1 MYEFSINVAFPKKRV
16 DITEYYDRMFKMMAQ
31 QDITVCRIWLSDF
44 SFNCYDYRGSK
55 YDVNMEQL
63 ERVIALAGT
72 HSIRFVLV
80 LFDFNEFTTT
90 NIHWSNYEHTFL
102 TSYPGRYL
110 TQPNKFFLPKYFDM
124 GVSKLNIVRKLFS
137 DDALWAWELFNEVD
151 LIKDYNPQRVS
162 EWAHDYS
169 KEIRKFSVKPIYI
182 SFASPKHVDEAVRL
196 MSTVKV
202 SLHVYQ
208 WPYVELY
215 KSIIFWQAK
224 YPSHWIMECGSA
236 SATAQE
242 MIVGLIASTLL
253 SEQRLVAMP
262 WFWEHIL
269 GLGIYRDVKS
279 IVDFIAAHTNET
291 DRFQFMGSLG
301 SNKRKINLG
310 DLRKSWRASGLKSL
324 LFKAAVT
331 AKTMTTKA
339 KPGCVLR
346 FESERILVAIETEF
360 TERVEICANDFTLL
374 DACYVNGM
382 RVTLYTKATQRSNQN
397 KVALVTASHGAR
409 SPQPSQAPR

>member
-1 MYEFSINVAFPKKRV
+1 MSEFSINVAFPTKRV
-16 DITEYYDRMFKMMAQ
+16 DITEYYDQIFKMMAEQ
-31 QDITVCRIWLSDF
+31 GITLCRIWLSDF

-55 YDVNMEQL
+55 HDVNMEQL
-63 ERVIALAGT
+63 ERVIALAGMYN
-72 HSIRFVLV
+72 IRFVLV

-90 NIHWSNYEHTFL
+90 NIHWQNFEHTFL

-110 TQPNKFFLPKYFDM
+110 REPNEFFLPEYFDM

-137 DDALWAWELFNEVD
+137 DNALWAWELFNEVD
-151 LIKDYNPQRVS
+151 LIKHYNPQRVS
-162 EWAHDYS
+162 AWAHDYS
-169 KEIRKFSVKPIYI
+169 KEVRKFSAKPIYI
-182 SFASPKHVDEAVRL
+182 SFASPKHVDEAARL
-196 MSTVKV
+196 MSTVNV

-236 SATAQE
+236 SASSQE
-242 MIVGLIASTLL
+242 MIVGLIVSMLL
-253 SEQRLVAMP
+253 SEQRQVAMP

-269 GLGIYRDVKS
+269 RLGIYRDVKS
-279 IVDFIAAHTNET
+279 IVDFIAAHTKET

-301 SNKRKINLG
+301 SNKRKVNLG
-310 DLRKSWRASGLKSL
+310 VLRKSWRASGLKSL

-339 KPGCVLR
+339 KHGCVLR
-346 FESERILVAIETEF
+346 FESETMLVAIEAEF
-360 TERVEICANDFTLL
+360 TERVEICANEFSLL
-374 DACYVNGM
+374 DSCYVNGI
-382 RVTLYTKATQRSNQN
+382 RVTLYAKGTQQSNQN
-397 KVALVTASHGAR
+397 KAALVTVSHGAR
-409 SPQPSQAPR
+409 NPQPS